1 MIFEDKIH
9 HNNAILDTSRV
20 QINSDAQSAQDAV
33 RKSQA
38 ETIAATA
45 VQAALVSASGNAAA
59 DKIFTSEFTQSLLD
73 TKQANLSVDSTYF
86 TLTNNTLG
94 LKDLG
99 IVRPYKDSTHSTMAA
114 FISSATFNG
123 NGTITIDGETLDK
136 MTFIFL
142 F

>member
-20 QINSDAQSAQDAV
+20 QINSDAESEQDAV

-45 VQAALVSASGNAAA
+45 VQAALVSASGNASA
-59 DKIFTSEFTQSLLD
+59 DKMFTSQYTQSALD
-73 TKQANLSVDSTYF
+73 TKQPNLSVDSTYF

-94 LKDLG
+94 FKDLG
-99 IVRPYKDSTHSTMAA
+99 IVKPYKDVTHSTMAS
-114 FISSATFNG
+114 FISSAT
-123 NGTITIDGETLDK
+123 LWACCRPS
-136 MTFIFL
+136 
-142 F
+142 